1 MQQLLGQ
8 AKDNEIQA
16 RLNRL
21 REKIDKNYDNN
32 HNANLMI
39 AMLMMMMMMIIIIMV
54 EMNYI
59 KDTIILEDQQLY
71 QIIMM
76 KKNYFVD
83 SMTLEHLCFEIYH
96 PHHLCH

>member
-39 AMLMMMMMMIIIIMV
+39 AMLMMMMIIIIMV

-59 KDTIILEDQQLY
+59 KDTIILEDQQQY

-83 SMTLEHLCFEIYH
+83 SMTLEHLCFETYH

>member
-39 AMLMMMMMMIIIIMV
+39 AMLMMMMIIIIMV

-59 KDTIILEDQQLY
+59 KDTIILEDQQ
-71 QIIMM
+71 Q
-76 KKNYFVD
+76 
-83 SMTLEHLCFEIYH
+83 
-96 PHHLCH
+96 

>member
-39 AMLMMMMMMIIIIMV
+39 VMLMMMMMMIIIIMV

-59 KDTIILEDQQLY
+59 KDTIILEDQQQY

-83 SMTLEHLCFEIYH
+83 SMTLEHLCFETYH